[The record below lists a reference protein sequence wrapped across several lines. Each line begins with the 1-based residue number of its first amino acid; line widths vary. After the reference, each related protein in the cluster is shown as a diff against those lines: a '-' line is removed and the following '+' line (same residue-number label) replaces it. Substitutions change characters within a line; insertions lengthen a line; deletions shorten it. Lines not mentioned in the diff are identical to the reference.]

1 MLVRDGKLRKVQE
14 AINEGYIPIPHT
26 EFDSHSTYNPSQE
39 KYFVL
44 RKEGDNSYQWV
55 RCDLEDALYAK
66 NPVLL
71 VAPRGH
77 RKYIF
82 VSQKIYDILKGQEFF
97 IPVDQPLSYKE
108 LQRIV
113 LKLRR
118 WDLLPAYDQKYH
130 VTFGTQ
136 TKKFYIIDQ
145 DDRDF
150 KFFSVR
156 LSDVLIYPPNQ
167 LIKLIND
174 PHFIR

>member
-1 MLVRDGKLRKVQE
+1 MLVKDGKLSKVE
-14 AINEGYIPIPHT
+14 GAINEGYIPIPHT

-55 RCDLEDALYAK
+55 QCDLGDAINAK

-71 VAPRGH
+71 IRGH
-77 RKYIF
+77 RKFVF
-82 VSQKIYDILKGQEFF
+82 VSHKIYDAFQQQEIF

-108 LQRIV
+108 LQKIV
-113 LKLRR
+113 LKLGQR
-118 WDLLPAYDQKYH
+118 DLLPAYDQKYH

-150 KFFSVR
+150 QFFSVR
-156 LSDVLIYPPNQ
+156 LSDVLEYPPNQ